1 MPDARLHGHALAACR
16 NDTSPSPRWR
26 RRARTAAARH
36 AAQCWGIQGCT
47 ACGQSV
53 ERRYDMTEKVRL
65 DIPLLLPD
73 VKDEAD
79 ACVERLTSELQG
91 REGLS
96 EAHIVPAP
104 VNGNAQLCIH
114 YDPDFLPLARVRQ
127 LATSAGAAITGQYG
141 HIRWDVDGLLHERR
155 ARAVGDQLRRLA
167 GVIEAEASAVGAVR
181 VEFDRSVT
189 SEQDIRRALAELGVW
204 QRAPLVV
211 PASAAS
217 EEEEHEHGGIFGR
230 NTELIFAVISGALL
244 ATGFGFEKLR
254 PDFGGAG
261 LTLYLLSYFF
271 GGYYT
276 LREAIDSLR
285 IKRFEIDTLMLVA
298 AAGAAALGAWA
309 EGALLLFL

>member
-91 REGLS
+91 REGVS

-104 VNGNAQLCIH
+104 GNGNAQLCIH
-114 YDPDFLPLARVRQ
+114 YD
-127 LATSAGAAITGQYG
+127 
-141 HIRWDVDGLLHERR
+141 
-155 ARAVGDQLRRLA
+155 
-167 GVIEAEASAVGAVR
+167 
-181 VEFDRSVT
+181 RSEDHT
-189 SEQDIRRALAELGVW
+189 SELQSLMRI
-204 QRAPLVV
+204 
-211 PASAAS
+211 SY
-217 EEEEHEHGGIFGR
+217 
-230 NTELIFAVISGALL
+230 AV
-244 ATGFGFEKLR
+244 
-254 PDFGGAG
+254 
-261 LTLYLLSYFF
+261 YC
-271 GGYYT
+271 
-276 LREAIDSLR
+276 
-285 IKRFEIDTLMLVA
+285 
-298 AAGAAALGAWA
+298 
-309 EGALLLFL
+309 